1 MRRRPLFT
9 PLIMPIMGFV
19 MLALAIAWYFD
30 SRATTVV
37 FLVRHAEKA
46 TMPADDPGLND
57 LGKERAE
64 ELSRILAMSNV
75 NNGPD
80 HVFVSQ
86 YRRSLETA
94 RPLIRDTGLP
104 VSEYRA
110 QDSAALVDELLG
122 NFRGQTIL
130 VVGHSNTVAEIIEL
144 LGGKAPAQ
152 ELTELDYDD
161 LYIVSIPRFGRRQT
175 VRIKYGREN
184 NFYNPIEQ

>member
-1 MRRRPLFT
+1 
-9 PLIMPIMGFV
+9 MPIIGFV
-19 MLALAIAWYFD
+19 ALALAIAWYFD

-64 ELSRILAMSNV
+64 ELARILAMSNV

-86 YRRSLETA
+86 SRRSLETA
-94 RPLIRDTGLP
+94 KPLIQSTGLP

-152 ELTELDYDD
+152 ELTKRDYDD

-184 NFYNPIEQ
+184 NFYTPIEQ